1 MPITLD
7 YSSKLILITGGGRG
21 IGYAIARA
29 LASAGATL
37 ALTYT
42 SKDCSEVA
50 AALEHEF
57 GITVKTFKAE
67 ASDSADTDRLVA
79 DVEAAFGKKVD
90 IAIANAGVALWK
102 DAHAMT
108 DDDFKRLFEVNTYGP
123 YYLSRALVR
132 SWLDLP
138 IGVDPSAAQ
147 PDIKSITRKL
157 GKQILIVSS
166 ISGLVAMSPQRQAAY
181 NASKAAVTMLSKS
194 LAEEWAHLGV
204 TVNTISPG
212 YVATDMVSSGDPKLA
227 EWSKEW
233 TYRTPV
239 GKFASAAD
247 LGQFVALLVS
257 DQQGGWGFF
266 TGSDVVVDGGYTT
279 L

>member
-1 MPITLD
+1 MTITLD
-7 YSSKLILITGGGRG
+7 YSAKLILITGGGRG

-29 LASAGATL
+29 LASAGGTL
-37 ALTYT
+37 AITYT
-42 SKDCSEVA
+42 HTDASDIAK
-50 AALEHEF
+50 ALCEEF
-57 GITVKTFKAE
+57 GVVAKAFKCE
-67 ASDSADTDRLVA
+67 ASDSKDTDRMVQ
-79 DVEAAFGKKVD
+79 DVEACFGKKVD

-108 DDDFKRLFEVNTYGP
+108 DDDFRRLFEVNTYGP

-138 IGVDPSAAQ
+138 ISVDPDVSQ
-147 PDIKSITRKL
+147 VDIKSINKTL
-157 GKQILIVSS
+157 GKQILVVSS

-194 LAEEWAHLGV
+194 LAEEWAHLGI

-212 YVATDMVSSGDPKLA
+212 YVATDMTTSDDPKLK
-227 EWSKEW
+227 EWSREW
-233 TYRTPV
+233 NYRTPV
-239 GKFASAAD
+239 RKFASAEE
-247 LGQFVALLVS
+247 LGKFVALLVS

>member
-1 MPITLD
+1 M
-7 YSSKLILITGGGRG
+7 S
-21 IGYAIARA
+21 
-29 LASAGATL
+29 SAGW
-37 ALTYT
+37 
-42 SKDCSEVA
+42 CRRPHVP
-50 AALEHEF
+50 
-57 GITVKTFKAE
+57 
-67 ASDSADTDRLVA
+67 
-79 DVEAAFGKKVD
+79 
-90 IAIANAGVALWK
+90 
-102 DAHAMT
+102 AHT
-108 DDDFKRLFEVNTYGP
+108 PDDFKRLFEVNTFGP

-147 PDIKSITRKL
+147 PDIKSIDRKL

-247 LGQFVALLVS
+247 LGKFVALLVS